1 VLKLNIYSSL
11 LKVASGFQYVLFVQ
25 GQERQVASEENS
37 QSAST
42 DQGHLDELEALRNEE
57 LEEVPSVLPRKNV
70 TRRNAWGQLS
80 YSDLIV
86 RAIESSPDQRA
97 TLAMIYEWMIKSIP
111 YFHDK
116 GDSNSSAGWK
126 VNCSLSLFVT
136 VLVF

>member
-1 VLKLNIYSSL
+1 MTISLFNSIYLCL
-11 LKVASGFQYVLFVQ
+11 LLIK
-25 GQERQVASEENS
+25 GQERQTTSEENS

-42 DQGHLDELEALRNEE
+42 DQGNGDEIEALGSGELDEI
-57 LEEVPSVLPRKNV
+57 PSALPRKNV

-80 YSDLIV
+80 YSDLIM

-97 TLAMIYEWMIKSIP
+97 TLAMIYDWMIKNIP

-126 VNCSLSLFVT
+126 VH
-136 VLVF
+136 VFFFYLADFLYLWH

>member
-1 VLKLNIYSSL
+1 MK
-11 LKVASGFQYVLFVQ
+11 YVQ
-25 GQERQVASEENS
+25 AQDRQIASEENS

-42 DQGHLDELEALRNEE
+42 DQGNTEE
-57 LEEVPSVLPRKNV
+57 LETGPLGEPEGPPSALPRKNV

-86 RAIESSPDQRA
+86 RAIESYPDQRA
-97 TLAMIYEWMIKSIP
+97 TLAMIYEWMIKNIP

-126 VNCSLSLFVT
+126 VCMPGFFSF
-136 VLVF
+136 

>member
-1 VLKLNIYSSL
+1 MYLAFPICSLNC
-11 LKVASGFQYVLFVQ
+11 VQ
-25 GQERQVASEENS
+25 DQERQIGSEENS

-42 DQGHLDELEALRNEE
+42 DQGNAEE
-57 LEEVPSVLPRKNV
+57 LETVPLGESEGPPSVLPRKNV

-86 RAIESSPDQRA
+86 RAIESYPDQRA
-97 TLAMIYEWMIKSIP
+97 TLAMIYEWMIKNIP

-126 VNCSLSLFVT
+126 VFICAF
-136 VLVF
+136 